1 MNAPAKLN
9 VTVGQQVVF
18 LPHTNHNTRPS
29 FGWTVTRVSP
39 SGKFEV
45 TAGHDSSVVR
55 YFNAQGYQVEG
66 NMNGKVA
73 SWGARIDTDVTYWK
87 DKSERTARQQ
97 VAASALK
104 DVRVEDIR
112 PTDSKEYMVEQ
123 VAKLEAL
130 LKAAK
135 EAVDAI

>member
-9 VTVGQQVVF
+9 VTVGQEVVF
-18 LPHTNHNTRPS
+18 LPWADHVTCVN
-29 FGWTVTRVSP
+29 FGRVTRVSP
-39 SGKFEV
+39 SGKMEV
-45 TAGHDSSVVR
+45 TASHDGSVIR

-66 NMNGKVA
+66 GMNGKVV
-73 SWGARIDTDVTYWK
+73 SHGERIDSDVAYWK

-97 VAASALK
+97 VAARALK

-112 PTDSKEYMVEQ
+112 STYSKEYMLEQ

-130 LKAAK
+130 LQTARIAV
-135 EAVDAI
+135 EAI

>member
-9 VTVGQQVVF
+9 VTVGQEVVY
-18 LPHTNHNTRPS
+18 LPWTNHETRAN

-45 TAGHDSSVVR
+45 TAGHDGSVVR

-66 NMNGKVA
+66 NMNGKVK
-73 SWGARIDTDVTYWK
+73 SYGARIDTDVAAWRN
-87 DKSERTARQQ
+87 KSDRTARAQL
-97 VAASALK
+97 AASALN
-104 DVRVEDIR
+104 DVKIETIR
-112 PTDSKEYMVEQ
+112 STYSKEYMLEQ

-130 LKAAK
+130 LQTARAAV
-135 EAVDAI
+135 EAV